1 MLNEIAV
8 LQGKLD
14 ETFLKLS
21 IFSEKFK
28 KNPLNFDI
36 KRIEIAEKALDSHL
50 EELQKLEKTTL
61 L

>member
-36 KRIEIAEKALDSHL
+36 KRIEIAEKELDSHL
-50 EELQKLEKTTL
+50 EELQKLEKQDGA
-61 L
+61 